1 MIKSKRSKQS
11 RTKKYNQSRR
21 NIMKGG
27 VGPTE
32 QMLANVLTIL
42 ELQFPETYKK
52 ASSDTDRWFDWKKHL
67 YWEYLEE

>member
-1 MIKSKRSKQS
+1 MITSKRIKQS

-32 QMLANVLTIL
+32 RMLANVLTIL
-42 ELQFPETYKK
+42 ELQFPESYKQ
-52 ASSDTDRWFDWKKHL
+52 ASTDSDRWFDWKKHL
-67 YWEYLEE
+67 FWDYLE

>member
-1 MIKSKRSKQS
+1 MMKSKRSKQS
-11 RTKKYNQSRR
+11 RTKKYNQSKRH
-21 NIMKGG
+21 IMKGG

-52 ASSDTDRWFDWKKHL
+52 ASSDADRWFDWKNHL
-67 YWEYLEE
+67 HWEYLEE